1 MPGTDPDHTA
11 MPTRDFLSTVELELI
26 DQIAVLRLNR
36 PHRNNAWNGKMHMAY
51 RQRLLDADQNPD
63 VRAIVVTGTGR
74 AFCVGGDAKALEG
87 HVEKGGYDPGTTS
100 EIANPGYGTSDN
112 FDAPFAYQMG
122 LSKPIVAALN
132 GPAAGIGLAL
142 AAFADIRFAVPG
154 AKFTTAHG
162 KLNLPAEYGLS
173 WVLPRVM
180 GLGRANDV
188 LLTSRVFLSDEAYQL
203 GFVNSLFA
211 AEDLLDE
218 TLNYTRRMIATVSPN
233 SLRQTRWQTYEDL
246 HLSARES
253 VERSET
259 LLNEMMREAD
269 YAEGVQAFVQKRKP
283 EWTG

>member
-1 MPGTDPDHTA
+1 MTDNTSSFA
-11 MPTRDFLSTVELELI
+11 SAPTVTVEYI
-26 DQIAVLRLNR
+26 DQIAILRLNR
-36 PHRNNAWNGKMHMAY
+36 PHRHNAWNGKMHMAY
-51 RQRLLDADQNPD
+51 RQALLEADENQD

-74 AFCVGGDAKALEG
+74 AFCVGGDSKALQG
-87 HVEKGGYDPGTTS
+87 HVKKGGYDSGTTT
-100 EIANPGYGTSDN
+100 EIANPGYGQSPN

-122 LSKPIVAALN
+122 LSKPIIAALN

-142 AAFADIRFAVPG
+142 AAFADLRFAVPG

-173 WVLPRVM
+173 WVLPRLM
-180 GLGRANDV
+180 GLGRANDI

-203 GFVNSLFA
+203 GFVNGLFP

-218 TLNYTRRMIATVSPN
+218 VLDYTRKMIATVSPN
-233 SLRQTRWQTYEDL
+233 SLRQTRWQTYEDQ
-246 HLSARES
+246 HVSAAAA

-259 LLNEMMREAD
+259 LLNEMMREPD

-283 EWTG
+283 VWKGWWKR